1 MSRHNLGLHLISVQG
16 HTHLKRSIPILSF
29 RNLNFLETNSI
40 TATSHIPIVK
50 NCSKS
55 LTMIS
60 KIITSFWFVAAA
72 AFITPV
78 AALRGWN
85 RIMCQREIVLMLE
98 SGKLLPN
105 DTKIFAMSPRGQ
117 SLMSDI
123 NKIALTTSGCS
134 RFCDSARPTLYPD
147 SIPRLTQWLLP
158 VLLLIVNMT
167 FGSSRW
173 EVLVSV
179 THILGDPIH
188 ATWSLL
194 AKVESWNRSLVIAE
208 KVHTSL
214 KRRQPDNQQDKTYH
228 KLEGTPTSNDQV
240 NKSGVVVC
248 AVEEAILQPTNSD
261 PQDIQGKQ
269 LIATQIQ
276 HIAVIIAS
284 LSELFRPF
292 NTTENPEAIL
302 QTFTLTLFQPITSPL
317 SINLCSKTATD
328 LITSRTSEILRTYI
342 AIALYLFQVVSAF
355 VPALGD
361 SNSPSGAKIGMAIL
375 FSFLLP
381 MVLLS
386 NSIGGFSARRKCL
399 QIMLRFI
406 EGACPEG
413 LELFRARLNLETRG
427 LYLNSMG
434 WKGGGFDCTQ
444 ARTKDYFG
452 PSNRSDSV
460 LRELTQQIPKTS
472 KKILRHFFLA
482 LTAFIPVLVSCTTA
496 AGVLW
501 TSPTNLTCRHF
512 LVMSV
517 FLLWLFSSLITF
529 LFARFSISTSAV

>member
-40 TATSHIPIVK
+40 TAPSHISIVK
-50 NCSKS
+50 HCSKS

-317 SINLCSKTATD
+317 SINLLKNGH
-328 LITSRTSEILRTYI
+328 RPNN
-342 AIALYLFQVVSAF
+342 Q
-355 VPALGD
+355 P
-361 SNSPSGAKIGMAIL
+361 N
-375 FSFLLP
+375 
-381 MVLLS
+381 
-386 NSIGGFSARRKCL
+386 
-399 QIMLRFI
+399 Q
-406 EGACPEG
+406 
-413 LELFRARLNLETRG
+413 
-427 LYLNSMG
+427 
-434 WKGGGFDCTQ
+434 
-444 ARTKDYFG
+444 
-452 PSNRSDSV
+452 
-460 LRELTQQIPKTS
+460 
-472 KKILRHFFLA
+472 
-482 LTAFIPVLVSCTTA
+482 
-496 AGVLW
+496 
-501 TSPTNLTCRHF
+501 
-512 LVMSV
+512 
-517 FLLWLFSSLITF
+517 
-529 LFARFSISTSAV
+529 